1 MKRIKEGVSMK
12 LFKKIISLACVAALC
27 VMTFAACG
35 SSADSGS
42 STASASKP
50 AEAAATTETA
60 AASAATESTS
70 AVAPATADGGL
81 TPKVLGQDEIKIA
94 YIPISTAGVTNK
106 IVQLAFDDTIDAYAA
121 TGTIKIDYFDPGY
134 DAQTQITMVNDAVN
148 QKYDCIF
155 LECADPVSLATP
167 VAEAEAAG
175 IPVVTLNLNAETP
188 HTLHIRGVDYQ
199 AGWKAC
205 ETLANDFGADSAKK
219 VVIIDCPAPMAATNL
234 QSNGFL
240 DYMEQNTNWEL
251 LDQRNVDNFSQE
263 GANTAMRDILTK
275 YDEIDIVFNMM
286 DDLTTGTLQAIE
298 ASGRNDGSICVY
310 GNMGNP
316 STFDV
321 LTNGSGDLYGLNFC
335 DYYTEY
341 CIAMA
346 YGLYY
351 AMTGV
356 CGGMLGYT
364 STPEYA
370 LSCWPVT
377 PANADLYKT
386 LSRWDQALTH

>member
-1 MKRIKEGVSMK
+1 MK
-12 LFKKIISLACVAALC
+12 LFKKAIALACAAALC
-27 VMTFAACG
+27 VTTLAACG
-35 SSADSGS
+35 SSGNAN
-42 STASASKP
+42 SATS
-50 AEAAATTETA
+50 EEVAATTA
-60 AASAATESTS
+60 AASEAATAAAGE
-70 AVAPATADGGL
+70 V
-81 TPKVLGQDEIKIA
+81 TPKVLGTDEIKIA

-106 IVQLAFDDTIDAYAA
+106 IVELAFNDTIDAYKES
-121 TGTIKIDYFDPGY
+121 GKITVDYFDPGY

-148 QKYDCIF
+148 QGYNCIF
-155 LECADPVSLATP
+155 IECADPVSLATP
-167 VAEAEAAG
+167 VSEAEAAG
-175 IPVVTLNLNAETP
+175 IPVITLNLNAETP
-188 HTLHIRGVDYQ
+188 HTLHIRGVDYLS
-199 AGWKAC
+199 GWKAC
-205 ETLANDFGADSAKK
+205 EILATELGADSGKK

-240 DYMEQNTNWEL
+240 DYMDENTNWEL
-251 LDQRNVDNFSQE
+251 IDHRNVDNFSQE

-275 YDEIDIVFNMM
+275 YDQIDVVFNMM

-298 ASGRNDGSICVY
+298 ASGRNDGSILVY

-341 CIAMA
+341 CMAMGFA
-346 YGLYY
+346 LYY

-356 CGGMLGYT
+356 CGGKLGFT
-364 STPEYA
+364 ATPEYA

-386 LSRWDQALTH
+386 LSRWDLALAG

>member
-1 MKRIKEGVSMK
+1 MK
-12 LFKKIISLACVAALC
+12 LFKKIIALACVAALC
-27 VMTFAACG
+27 VSMLAACG
-35 SSADSGS
+35 SSGNAGS
-42 STASASKP
+42 ETASAP
-50 AEAAATTETA
+50 AAAESA
-60 AASAATESTS
+60 AAPAAAS
-70 AVAPATADGGL
+70 AVAPAAAAGEVN
-81 TPKVLGQDEIKIA
+81 PKVLGQDEIRIA

-106 IVQLAFDDTIDAYAA
+106 IVELAFNDTIDAYKES
-121 TGTIKIDYFDPGY
+121 GKITVDYFDPGY

-148 QKYDCIF
+148 QGYNCIF
-155 LECADPVSLATP
+155 IECADPVSLATP

-175 IPVVTLNLNAETP
+175 IPVITLNLNAETP
-188 HTLHIRGVDYQ
+188 HTLHIRGVDYLS
-199 AGWKAC
+199 GWKAC
-205 ETLANDFGADSAKK
+205 EILAEELGADSGKK

-240 DYMEQNTNWEL
+240 DYMDANTNWEL

-275 YDEIDIVFNMM
+275 YDQIDVVFNMM

-298 ASGRNDGSICVY
+298 AAGRNDGSIIVY

-341 CIAMA
+341 CMAMGYA
-346 YGLYY
+346 LYV

-356 CGGMLGYT
+356 CGGTLGYT

-386 LSRWDQALTH
+386 LSRWDQALAQ